1 MTLKQQILYE
11 LNERN
16 NLVQA
21 EIKKCEDE
29 AKKIL
34 LTFHSFSGSEQQA
47 ISSRYTALN
56 ERKDLLIREN
66 AWVSEMLSKYK

>member
-29 AKKIL
+29 VNKIL
-34 LTFHSFSGSEQQA
+34 LTFHSFSGSEQKA

-56 ERKDLLIREN
+56 ERKDLLIKEN